1 MRKRLIQNIFSNY
14 LGFGV
19 SSLVT
24 LLLTPFL
31 IRHLGSSQYGVW
43 ILLSTLVA
51 YFQLLEFGLMPSI
64 IRFVSFHRARDEK
77 CEVEAVIGSAFSPLI
92 VLSLLTLPVTYVA
105 AEISPAIFNLDGT
118 DSATFAR
125 AIWLLGFT
133 AILSYFKR
141 MFHAVIEGYQRFD
154 LLNLCSASGSVIGA
168 LAMVYCVKQGG
179 GILSL
184 MMVLM
189 AQTAY
194 ETLCEVAVLAKVF
207 QIKPNPFNFRKDLF
221 KKIFGYSYYAYLIDI
236 AGSISYRID
245 TIVIGLFLPMTAVA
259 FYSIGTRIAGFL
271 EKAVNPLIN
280 TFFPLASE
288 LHTAGNR
295 ESLQKVL
302 LNGTRTSI
310 LIITPGLIIGYAYG
324 GDLIRWWVGPEFIP
338 SSLPVLR
345 IFLAVVFLSVFEATA
360 SRVLLGTGEVRFN
373 ANVSLYSALANLI
386 LSLSL
391 VKYYGI
397 VGVALGTLIP
407 SFVSNFL
414 VSVPYTC
421 RLTGIPLTKFYVDAF
436 APGLAVLALFTPI
449 AFLSH
454 ELSDDRLG
462 LLLSNGALVT
472 LLTSLVFFRVA
483 RRI

>member
-14 LGFGV
+14 IGFGV
-19 SSLVT
+19 NSLVT

-31 IRHLGSSQYGVW
+31 IRNLGSSQYGVW
-43 ILLSTLVA
+43 VLLSTLVA
-51 YFQLLEFGLMPSI
+51 YFQLLEFGIMPSI
-64 IRFVSFHRARDEK
+64 IRFVSFHRTRDEK
-77 CEVEAVIGSAFSPLI
+77 YEVEAVIGSALCPLI
-92 VLSLLTLPVTYVA
+92 VLSLLTLPVTYMA
-105 AEISPAIFNLDGT
+105 SETFPSIFNLDGT
-118 DSATFAR
+118 DSATFVR

-141 MFHAVIEGYQRFD
+141 VFFAVLEGYQRFD
-154 LLNLCSASGSVIGA
+154 LLNLCSASGSVIGS
-168 LAMVYCVKQGG
+168 LFMVYCVTQGG
-179 GILSL
+179 GILAL
-184 MMVLM
+184 MAVLM

-194 ETLCEVAVLAKVF
+194 EALCEIAVLIKVF
-207 QIKPNPFNFRKDLF
+207 QIKPNPFNFRKDLLR
-221 KKIFGYSYYAYLIDI
+221 KIFGYSYYAYLIDI

-245 TIVIGLFLPMTAVA
+245 TIIIGLFLPMTSVA

-280 TFFPLASE
+280 TFFPLATE
-288 LHTAGNR
+288 LHTAGNH

-302 LNGTRTSI
+302 LNGTKTSV

-338 SSLPVLR
+338 SGLPVLR

-360 SRVLLGTGEVRFN
+360 SRILLGTGEVRFN

-386 LSLSL
+386 LSLLL
-391 VKYYGI
+391 VKQYGV

-407 SFVSNFL
+407 SFVGNFL

-421 RLTGIPLTKFYVDAF
+421 RLTGIPLAKFYVDTF
-436 APGLAVLALFTPI
+436 SPGLAVLILFTPI

-454 ELSDDRLG
+454 ELIEDRLW
-462 LLLSNGALVT
+462 LLLSNGTLVMM
-472 LLTSLVFFRVA
+472 LTSLVFFRFA
-483 RRI
+483 RAV